1 MDLKAAKQSRGC
13 DNLGK
18 LYRDAFFH
26 EFACDEKTRRE
37 GYRLR
42 YQVYCVENPFEDPS
56 QFPDQLERDAYDR
69 KSRHALLRYR
79 PTSEAVGTVR
89 MIQPDADHLD
99 SSFPFQHLC
108 TDPRVRDPESF
119 PIERMVEVSRF
130 SVSKGFR
137 RRFEDSQYP
146 ANVEDSATAAAAN
159 RRVIPNMMLG
169 LIESLVQMSAQED
182 VDYWCAV
189 MEPPLLRLLGRIGIH
204 FEPLG
209 DLVSYHGRR
218 QPCYQHLP
226 TLLDR
231 VLRERPDIWAV
242 ITTDGQYARFER

>member
-1 MDLKAAKQSRGC
+1 MELKAVKESRGC
-13 DNLGK
+13 NSLGK

-26 EFACDEKTRRE
+26 EVAFDEKTRRE
-37 GYRLR
+37 AYRLR
-42 YQVYCVENPFEDPS
+42 YQVYCVENPFEDAT
-56 QFPDQLERDAYDR
+56 QFPDQLERDAYDG
-69 KSRHALLRYR
+69 KSRHALLRHR
-79 PTSEAVGTVR
+79 PTREAVGTVR
-89 MIQPDADHLD
+89 MILPDADHLD
-99 SSFPFQHLC
+99 DSFPFQQVC
-108 TDPRVRDPESF
+108 TDQRVRDPGSF

-137 RRFEDSQYP
+137 RRFEDAQYP
-146 ANVEDSATAAAAN
+146 ANVEASTTTAAVDK
-159 RRVIPNMMLG
+159 RVIPNMMLG
-169 LIESLVQMSAQED
+169 LIESLVQMSAEED

-209 DLVSYHGRR
+209 EIVSYHGRR

-231 VLRERPDIWAV
+231 VSRERPDIWAL
-242 ITTDGQYARFER
+242 ITTDGQYGRFAR